1 MGHFTFTHRSIKGFT
16 LIEVLVTLAITTIG
30 LVGLSAMMIE
40 ADRTARDSGNK
51 SQAIWM
57 AEDLINRI
65 AANEKGAYSTLGED
79 VDCNVVP
86 SFVCAAYF
94 NGSVK
99 VNPINCNVIQ
109 MATYDLWEVA
119 CPRDITVSGSD
130 FVRSGSNSHVINPRV
145 QLSGQNP
152 ILIQILWDSRTGGLD
167 ADGNRIYVS
176 DSELMAEPIA
186 TRTESILMEF
196 NP

>member
-1 MGHFTFTHRSIKGFT
+1 MCHAALTQCSTKGFT

-40 ADRTARDSGNK
+40 ADRTAKDSGNK

-65 AANEKGAYSTLGED
+65 AGNYQGAYSTLGED
-79 VDCNVVP
+79 VDCSAVP
-86 SFVCAAYF
+86 AFVCAAYF
-94 NGSVK
+94 DGAAK
-99 VNPINCNVIQ
+99 VNPINCNPIQ

-119 CPRDITVSGSD
+119 CPRDIAISGSD
-130 FVRSGSNSHVINPRV
+130 FVRTGSNSHVINPRV
-145 QLSGQNP
+145 QVSGQQP
-152 ILIQILWDSRTGGLD
+152 ILIQVIWDSRTGGLD
-167 ADGNRIYVS
+167 AAGNRIYVS

-186 TRTESILMEF
+186 TRTESIVMEF